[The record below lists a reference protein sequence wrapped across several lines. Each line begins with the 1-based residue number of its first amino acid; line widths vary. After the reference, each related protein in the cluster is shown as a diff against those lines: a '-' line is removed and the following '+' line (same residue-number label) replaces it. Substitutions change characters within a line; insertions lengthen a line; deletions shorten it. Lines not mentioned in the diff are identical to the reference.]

1 VARKAPPKS
10 KRFTPV
16 GKPGPN
22 PTTKGGKRRTTKSGG
37 KKKGRPF

>member
-1 VARKAPPKS
+1 VAAPPKG

-22 PTTKGGKRRTTKSGG
+22 PTTKRGTRRKTKGGKG
-37 KKKGRPF
+37 KGKPF